1 MTIPTSHINQNL
13 ISEKKTIL
21 VTGAGGQLGM
31 TFQKHEKDYQDLHF
45 VFMDAKA
52 LDITNQKAVERVFE
66 QIKPDYCINCAAY
79 TNVEQAEQQP
89 EKAFLVNAV
98 AVEFL
103 ALACKIKSC
112 ILIHISTDYV
122 FDGEKTTPYTVT
134 DTPNPI
140 NIYGKSKLQGELNIK
155 KSLSQYFIIRTS
167 WLYSKEF
174 GKNFYRTI
182 LQKSQTEKQLH
193 VVDNQIGC
201 PTDAENLVSYIM
213 KIIVSNL
220 QDFGLYHFS
229 DSQPMSW
236 YDFAKIIIV
245 NNNLQGVDVL
255 KTGTFKSVAKRP
267 KYSVL
272 K

>member
-1 MTIPTSHINQNL
+1 MPPIEPHKNHHSA
-13 ISEKKTIL
+13 SEKKTVL

-31 TFQKHEKDYQDLHF
+31 TFQKHEKDYQDLNF
-45 VFMDAKA
+45 VFMDAKD
-52 LDITNQKAVERVFE
+52 LNITNPKDIAMVFE

-79 TNVEQAEQQP
+79 TNVEKAEEEP
-89 EKAFLVNAV
+89 EKAFFINAE
-98 AVEFL
+98 AVEYL
-103 ALACKIKSC
+103 ATVCEKYNV

-122 FDGEKTTPYTVT
+122 FDGEKTTPYTIK
-134 DTPNPI
+134 DAPNPI
-140 NIYGKSKLQGELNIK
+140 NVYGKSKLQGELNIK
-155 KSLSQYFIIRTS
+155 KSLNQYFIIRTS

-182 LQKSQTEKQLH
+182 LKKAQTKKQLH

-201 PTDAENLVSYIM
+201 PTDAEHLVAYITE
-213 KIIVSNL
+213 IIISNL

-236 YDFAKIIIV
+236 YDFAKDILEENNIQNTILIK
-245 NNNLQGVDVL
+245 NNNYQS
-255 KTGTFKSVAKRP
+255 KAKRP
-267 KYSVL
+267 TYSVL